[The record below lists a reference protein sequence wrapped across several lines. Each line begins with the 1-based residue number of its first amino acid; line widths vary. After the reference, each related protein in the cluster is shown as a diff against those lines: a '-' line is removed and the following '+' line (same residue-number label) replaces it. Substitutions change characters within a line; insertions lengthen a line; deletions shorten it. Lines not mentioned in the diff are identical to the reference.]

1 MNPSTIQENN
11 LSSSNSST
19 KDFKIHLLHSEI
31 IKSIKDNLVT
41 FISSKTGSGK
51 STQVP
56 QYLYNYL
63 LNDKKKD
70 NFCVICTE
78 PRSIACLNIS
88 NFIKNSNRNNK
99 NINIYTDTEK
109 YFEKNKKYL
118 LYIKESD
125 LLYLLKKDP
134 YLKFCD
140 ILIID
145 EVHERTMKLD
155 LLLYYIKHFTLSEN
169 NKNKN
174 FRLVLMSAT
183 FNTDDI
189 HSYFSSINNS
199 FKFGFINQKESN
211 ENIIGDN
218 YDIYYSNFIN
228 NSLHSGTKFNE
239 LNMKKILR
247 EISKIVRFEVYLD
260 NYDKKTI
267 LIFLPD
273 YKSIYSLYDMLN
285 KEYKGFINL
294 YQFISAVGIRQQK
307 ELFEQLRYNNRKKE
321 IICNVILSTTLAET
335 CLTFPN
341 CDVVIDSG
349 LKKNCKYNYE
359 SNIYEEVIEYIS
371 QDSCIQRAGRCGR
384 NQNRG
389 KCYRL
394 FSEEFYNLMD
404 KYRKPE
410 IEIGNIDLI
419 LLRLFENEDI
429 IRHATNEVKE
439 KGYLDF
445 LSSIEKDKYNKI
457 IGKLIQYNAIEK
469 KENEDFGKITK
480 FGDWIKKANIDIEL
494 GYYFDKFR
502 EKYSEYLK
510 KEVVFKF
517 LSIISTSDNYNCEL
531 FYSDIDPDW
540 FKLILLDNKK
550 ENNKKLVDFAENVTK
565 NIINKALIKFKKDNK
580 DENKNDYNNKIE
592 EEKINNYMKSISHIS
607 PYYYLFSKLDE
618 IYSGKNF
625 YTKNKI
631 FQLGDWTIKLF
642 FANQYNLIKCLRHL
656 YDEEKDLELYDK
668 CEKCKLEKYFYCSV
682 YSLNEKF
689 FATIQNRGKHIK
701 KALNI
706 EFNNEISENTFT
718 VCKKEEIILAKWNI
732 IYLNLISKK
741 PDKYISENQIIKY
754 LNEYKYINFSQIMNT
769 IYEEYKKLYID
780 ISSKY
785 LDLTKND
792 DEMLIQRKIFE
803 INEEE
808 NNNII
813 NDSNKINEINTKANI
828 EDKIVLYFNK
838 NEKVN
843 LLKSF
848 FFEFIPNEIDKYF
861 CLTKFRKILSKEK
874 NGEKEI
880 KFSKLFFKDINPIFE
895 EMIAKLYKIK
905 NHFEALTRITEKKEI
920 KTYNNIGKYF
930 YFHFISPKLIDK
942 NIEIEI
948 YHNSIVYLYSKND
961 LNVDKND
968 KTITQLINNERDNY
982 YNMLDFIQC
991 LKGGCLT
998 IQLNQGLEVKNI
1010 YDTYQNK
1017 NINKNELLYIVEFK
1031 KIPEEKKDI
1040 NYYYQN
1046 IKENKEL
1053 KYEKLLILKDK
1064 LIIAFRNSLQ
1074 FALFSEK
1081 QNLDIKLVQY
1091 KENIEAIDEENNELD
1106 INNMKIF
1113 IIKFDKKYPN
1123 RKINSIMKDYK
1134 ARISKKYNFKINY
1147 FINES
1152 IDSNSKEVYY
1162 YINSEKSINISN
1174 KEILGEECKENLN
1187 QKIFS
1192 ITWLSFTSD
1201 YDYFSN
1207 FRDFCRINNLI
1218 IIYKKQTSSKNS
1230 IPNYYLTKKFEL
1242 INYSLENMKLIQNYI
1257 GYTTISLNSFA
1268 MLELKSKSKDT
1279 FLEYNQNIFQYA
1291 RTMNCNI
1298 TIIYYENKI
1307 IIYGEPKYRKRL
1319 YEILSDYFSELQKEK
1334 IIFNLKGKEDNL
1346 LIKTIC
1352 RKVNQKQIVMLVSKN
1367 EQGEKQLEFRKKYFD
1382 IISKLLFQQKKGKNK
1397 NKNKI
1402 ESTRCEICLEKFDN
1416 ENNNNYF
1423 KLKLCGHK
1431 FCIDCLK
1438 MQICDSLK
1446 ITSINSL
1453 PIKCIKCN
1461 TIITNKDIFELIIP
1475 NTPEYDFIIDKLI
1488 TIFMLKNSSENNYKK
1503 YFWCPNKIEN
1513 CNYIYNSQMKDIG
1526 ETNMT
1531 CPNCNCRICLLCND
1545 ILDPYTPHNP
1555 DCQNKLYSKL
1565 SDKNR
1570 KWIIENSKDCP
1581 MCHTVYEKNQG
1592 CNHMTCTV
1600 CHPPTHFCYIC
1611 GNILDIS
1618 NPLSHFSE
1626 QKSKC
1631 YNRLWDDEK
1640 KNNIDTDDINNESTT
1655 NDNNDEDSKVYDNNE
1670 FDNYDT
1676 NNTNNIRVFNNNNNK
1691 YYNKRRNSKNEEM
1704 NLTKIMINKVSHN
1717 DSFKSYNYRNF
1728 KYSNSID
1735 KQRKRLNFNP
1745 GYRNDNRNRRN
1756 NSFNKNN
1763 PRKYN
1768 K

>member
-419 LLRLFENEDI
+419 LLRLFDNEDI
-429 IRHATNEVKE
+429 IKHATNEVKE

-445 LSSIEKDKYNKI
+445 LSRIEKDKYYKI
-457 IGKLIQYNAIEK
+457 IDKLIQYNAIEK
-469 KENEDFGKITK
+469 KENDNFGKITI

-494 GYYFDKFR
+494 GYYFDKF
-502 EKYSEYLK
+502 KAKHSEYLQ
-510 KEVVFKF
+510 KEVVFK
-517 LSIISTSDNYNCEL
+517 LLNIISTTDNYNCEL
-531 FYSDIDPDW
+531 FYADIDPDW

-565 NIINKALIKFKKDNK
+565 NIMNIALIKYKKDNK
-580 DENKNDYNNKIE
+580 DENKNNYNNEINNNKIE
-592 EEKINNYMKSISHIS
+592 EEKTNDYIKTISHIS

-625 YTKNKI
+625 YTGNKI
-631 FQLGDWTIKLF
+631 FQLGDWIIKLF
-642 FANQYNLIKCLRHL
+642 FTNQYNLIKCLRHI
-656 YDEEKDLELYDK
+656 YYEEEDPKIYEK
-668 CEKCKLEKYFYCSV
+668 CEKCQLEKYFYCSV

-689 FATIQNRGKHIK
+689 FITIKNRGKHIK

-706 EFNNEISENTFT
+706 EFKNEESENNFT
-718 VCKKEEIILAKWNI
+718 VCKNEELILAKWNI

-754 LNEYKYINFSQIMNT
+754 LNEYKYINFSQIMNNL
-769 IYEEYKKLYID
+769 YEEYKKLYID

-785 LDLTKND
+785 LEITKND

-808 NNNII
+808 KNNII
-813 NDSNKINEINTKANI
+813 SNSNKINEINTNIKENNI
-828 EDKIVLYFNK
+828 EDKILLYFNK

-843 LLKSF
+843 LMKSF
-848 FFEFIPNEIDKYF
+848 FFEFIPNEVDKYF
-861 CLTKFRKILSKEK
+861 CLTKFRKILGKEK

-895 EMIAKLYKIK
+895 EMIKKSYKIK
-905 NHFEALTRITEKKEI
+905 NHFDSLTDIIEKKEI
-920 KTYNNIGKYF
+920 KAYNNIGKYF

-948 YHNSIVYLYSKND
+948 YHNSIIYLYSKND
-961 LNVDKND
+961 INIEKND
-968 KTITQLINNERDNY
+968 KIITELINNERENY

-998 IQLNQGLEVKNI
+998 IQLTQGLEVKNI

-1031 KIPEEKKDI
+1031 KVPEEKKDI
-1040 NYYYQN
+1040 NYYYKN
-1046 IKENKEL
+1046 IKENIEL
-1053 KYEKLLILKDK
+1053 KPEKLLILKDK

-1074 FALFSEK
+1074 FALFLEK
-1081 QNLDIKLVQY
+1081 QNLDIKLIPY
-1091 KENIEAIDEENNELD
+1091 KENIEILDEENNELN

-1113 IIKFDKKYPN
+1113 IVKFDKRYPN
-1123 RKINSIMKDYK
+1123 REINSIMKEYK
-1134 ARISKKYNFKINY
+1134 ARVSKKYNFKINY
-1147 FINES
+1147 FINEN

-1162 YINSEKSINISN
+1162 YINSENSINLSN

-1192 ITWLSFTSD
+1192 ITWLTFTSD

-1207 FRDFCRINNLI
+1207 FREFCRANNLF
-1218 IIYKKQTSSKNS
+1218 IIYKKQNSSKNS

-1242 INYSLENMKLIQNYI
+1242 INYSIENMKLIQNYI

-1319 YEILSDYFSELQKEK
+1319 YEIFSDYFSELQKEK

-1618 NPLSHFSE
+1618 NPLSHFSD

-1704 NLTKIMINKVSHN
+1704 NLTKIMIIQMKIER
-1717 DSFKSYNYRNF
+1717 F
-1728 KYSNSID
+1728 IILIL
-1735 KQRKRLNFNP
+1735 QELIIEEEIILMII
-1745 GYRNDNRNRRN
+1745 
-1756 NSFNKNN
+1756 
-1763 PRKYN
+1763 
-1768 K
+1768 